1 MCQKNSVYGIVFYAS
16 MIPLTLVRNTFTA
29 EILMFMSFSSIGMS
43 VYLSYVLF
51 MMKNFCIVCFATH
64 CINVYLLIKNWQS
77 RRLIMAEVYADIDK
91 KNNWFKYLLS
101 DYFFT
106 SAISNIVLRVFNY
119 KF

>member
-1 MCQKNSVYGIVFYAS
+1 MCQKNSVYGIFFYAS

-91 KNNWFKYLLS
+91 KNN
-101 DYFFT
+101 
-106 SAISNIVLRVFNY
+106 
-119 KF
+119 